1 MIINFWDFLTII
13 NCIILLVLLY
23 RNLISN
29 KEINQKQSEYFQK
42 QFTDLNSSFGDQL
55 NKFNQNYL
63 VTTNQI
69 NHNLSKLKDDNNEQ
83 MRTLI
88 DKVADKLDKLQNNN
102 EQKLEQMRLT
112 VDEKLNTTLNQRL
125 SEKFKTVSEHL
136 AQVNQGIGQVQ
147 MLSKGVDDLKTVLSS
162 VKLRGTW
169 GEMQLETLLSD
180 ILAPHQFAKQYS
192 VDKSLEK
199 VDFVIKIPNL
209 ENNTEILFPIDSKF
223 PIEDYQRLVLLS
235 QDSSNIE
242 SITKIKDKLY
252 NSVKEQAKRIK
263 KYIKPPI
270 TTEFAIMYLP
280 LEGLFAEISS
290 NVELNNIIRNN
301 YQIII
306 AGPSTTAALL
316 SSLQLGFK
324 SITITKKAHEVW
336 QMLGTVKTDFAK
348 LEDLIARAAKNIQEA
363 GNRLEDASKRG
374 GIIDKKLNKFDSLDG
389 PNEPGLLEK

>member
-1 MIINFWDFLTII
+1 MINFGDFLAII
-13 NCIILLVLLY
+13 NCALLVVLLY
-23 RNLISN
+23 RNFQSSKLADF
-29 KEINQKQSEYFQK
+29 KLDEIHRE
-42 QFTDLNSSFGDQL
+42 QFEILNTKLDEKL
-55 NKFNQNYL
+55 NKFSQNYI
-63 VTTNQI
+63 VTTDQI
-69 NHNLSKLKDDNNEQ
+69 NRNLSELKEHGHEQ
-83 MRTLI
+83 MRNLT
-88 DKVADKLDKLQNNN
+88 DRVADKLDKLQNNN

-125 SEKFKTVSEHL
+125 AEKFKTVSEHL

-147 MLSKGVDDLKTVLSS
+147 LLSKGVDDLKTVLSS

-169 GEMQLETLLSD
+169 GEMQLEVLLSD

-209 ENNTEILFPIDSKF
+209 ENNSEILFPIDSKF

-235 QDSSNIE
+235 QDSGNLENINKLKE
-242 SITKIKDKLY
+242 KLY
-252 NSVKEQAKRIK
+252 TSVKEQAKRIK

-290 NVELNNIIRNN
+290 NVELNNTIRNN

-336 QMLGTVKTDFAK
+336 QMLGTVKNDFAK

-374 GIIDKKLNKFDSLDG
+374 SIIDKKLNKFENIDT
-389 PNEPGLLEK
+389 NLLE